1 LADRVNQLECIVSEL
16 LKDVEHYGP
25 QKPHEGPCG
34 PMFNCDGDCMEYAQF
49 CERMEKIR
57 AVIANCII
65 KGKA

>member
-1 LADRVNQLECIVSEL
+1 
-16 LKDVEHYGP
+16 
-25 QKPHEGPCG
+25 
-34 PMFNCDGDCMEYAQF
+34 MFNCDGDCMEYAQF